1 MFMISSADFTR
12 PLPGTEYG
20 LAPLSQAGKGP
31 PPGNRQGT
39 VKSCRADLVTA
50 AGQFPWPP
58 AGSYLAVCGQF
69 LAAVVTDPYRI
80 FIGKDGI
87 TWQGN
92 TRNSLLSSVRK
103 QPGWSW
109 KRPGRSRALPA
120 SSGLTRRRLVTGC
133 GPTVRSTP
141 VTSRR

>member
-69 LAAVVTDPYRI
+69 LAAVVS
-80 FIGKDGI
+80 
-87 TWQGN
+87 QGRDA
-92 TRNSLLSSVRK
+92 TPGPRGPAFPARSWRWSS
-103 QPGWSW
+103 WSDHW
-109 KRPGRSRALPA
+109 RS
-120 SSGLTRRRLVTGC
+120 
-133 GPTVRSTP
+133 GPVLGGVP
-141 VTSRR
+141 

>member
-69 LAAVVTDPYRI
+69 LAAVVTR
-80 FIGKDGI
+80 
-87 TWQGN
+87 
-92 TRNSLLSSVRK
+92 
-103 QPGWSW
+103 
-109 KRPGRSRALPA
+109 LPR
-120 SSGLTRRRLVTGC
+120 LNRTLPPVRRRVIQLRRCPSPFIFHFSNDVSPRPATRLPC
-133 GPTVRSTP
+133 GGVR
-141 VTSRR
+141 